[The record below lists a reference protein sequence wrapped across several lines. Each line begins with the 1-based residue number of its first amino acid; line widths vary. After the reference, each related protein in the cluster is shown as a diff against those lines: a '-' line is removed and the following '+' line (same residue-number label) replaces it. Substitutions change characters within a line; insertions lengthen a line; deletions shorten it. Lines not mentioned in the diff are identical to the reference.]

1 MRSGKTT
8 ILLMAAFVMLLAV
21 PVRSESKQARIWASV
36 QFNKRTVVVGEPLLV
51 TITVYTSTWFTG
63 SPQFGEIQVPQAI
76 MVVYQQRTGAMR
88 KTIGNKSYPAIEKK
102 YVVYPLKE
110 GENSLPSLSIVVESP
125 DEGDYKGKRRSIK
138 SPERTFSVLPPPE
151 GISTANWLAAYN
163 VQLSEQWS
171 RRPEQLLQG
180 DVLDRRITIQAYGA
194 LAALIP
200 PLDIPEATFGN
211 IYGKAPQLSN
221 VQNEGS
227 FTGTRTET
235 WTYLMESEGSFI
247 LPGIRISW
255 YDPQSQR
262 AESAEIPSREI
273 SVAENPDLDFLL
285 SMQDSLQAMLAMGEP
300 EEEKVPFEWRGL
312 NWWQLSV
319 ILISFVVLCYLGV
332 RVFRRVSSGIRKRRE
347 QAFESEEYF
356 FSILQKTGNEADPA
370 LLMRALLQWYDRYRE
385 GSMGPDFQ
393 ELVCSADD
401 PELKSH
407 YDQLLSILYSEES
420 DQAWSGQPLVT
431 SLNLLRKQKTPESK
445 AHKVS
450 HLMPL
455 NPENNE
461 KQSCQILTAE

>member
-1 MRSGKTT
+1 
-8 ILLMAAFVMLLAV
+8 
-21 PVRSESKQARIWASV
+21 
-36 QFNKRTVVVGEPLLV
+36 
-51 TITVYTSTWFTG
+51 
-63 SPQFGEIQVPQAI
+63 
-76 MVVYQQRTGAMR
+76 
-88 KTIGNKSYPAIEKK
+88 
-102 YVVYPLKE
+102 
-110 GENSLPSLSIVVESP
+110 
-125 DEGDYKGKRRSIK
+125 
-138 SPERTFSVLPPPE
+138 
-151 GISTANWLAAYN
+151 
-163 VQLSEQWS
+163 
-171 RRPEQLLQG
+171 
-180 DVLDRRITIQAYGA
+180 
-194 LAALIP
+194 
-200 PLDIPEATFGN
+200 
-211 IYGKAPQLSN
+211 

-235 WTYLMESEGSFI
+235 WTYLMESQGSFI

-255 YDPQSQR
+255 YDPQNQR

-285 SMQDSLQAMLAMGEP
+285 SMQDSLQAMLAMGES

-332 RVFRRVSSGIRKRRE
+332 RVFRRVSSGIRKHRE

-356 FSILQKTGNEADPA
+356 FRILQKTGNEADPA
-370 LLMRALLQWYDRYRE
+370 LLMRALLQWYDRYR
-385 GSMGPDFQ
+385 GGAMGPDFQ
-393 ELVCSADD
+393 ELVCRAND
-401 PELKSH
+401 PELKSN
-407 YDQLLSILYSEES
+407 YDQLLSILYGEES

-461 KQSCQILTAE
+461 KQTCPILTDE